1 MVLESPIQQAFHPP
15 GIEDLGRDSADD
27 LLSQVETVLREI
39 YGQWPV
45 YSLQPGQPAVLRG
58 PQEGRAESLDPSQL
72 DRCSNETLKRV
83 RECNDQTYVTG
94 YNIRQRE
101 LEWLERK
108 AA

>member
-1 MVLESPIQQAFHPP
+1 
-15 GIEDLGRDSADD
+15 
-27 LLSQVETVLREI
+27 
-39 YGQWPV
+39 
-45 YSLQPGQPAVLRG
+45 
-58 PQEGRAESLDPSQL
+58 
-72 DRCSNETLKRV
+72 LKRV